1 MKSLYSYITEHFI
14 NIFPNISLEEK
25 QKYAKQVWDI
35 LNKSYSYIKGLA
47 GCKNYDDFYNK
58 FVLDKDNKQL
68 FWKLV
73 KRGNIVTAIKIYST
87 SKGGRKS
94 VASGC
99 IDTEQGKNDLNKIIE
114 EDMKLKERG
123 MWSECS
129 GRALGKYLNAGYT
142 VIPNT
147 MAELLINK
155 KVEPL
160 PDGYFY
166 KRIIEGKVHT
176 KLIVGYPPKGVEGE
190 KPDEELV
197 KYLKELG
204 KKYEAE

>member
-35 LNKSYSYIKGLA
+35 LKKSYAYIDGLA

-73 KRGNIVTAIKIYST
+73 KRGNTITAIKIYSL
-87 SKGGRKS
+87 SRGGRKS

-114 EDMKLKERG
+114 EDMKLKDRG
-123 MWSECS
+123 ALAECS
-129 GRALGKYLNAGYT
+129 GHALGKYLNMGYII
-142 VIPNT
+142 IPNT
-147 MAELLINK
+147 MAKLLLHKQVEL
-155 KVEPL
+155 L

-166 KRIIEGKVHT
+166 NRDIEGKTHT
-176 KLIVGYPPKGVEGE
+176 KLIVGYPPNGIEGE
-190 KPDEELV
+190 KPTPEMIQ
-197 KYLKELG
+197 KLKELG
-204 KKYEAE
+204 KKYECE